1 MNLDDLSEEDL
12 GKHLDAALRQ
22 ALGGSLQINI
32 GKTNFKDGDVG
43 QFTMVLLKP

>member
-32 GKTNFKDGDVG
+32 GKTYCDFK
-43 QFTMVLLKP
+43 